1 MASAAAV
8 VFLIGLIFMLLGSI
22 RARDARFEKTRQQIL
37 NNEEGDDDDTRIV
50 YKLLPR
56 DLDTFY
62 RTQETP
68 SKLYSSLFSMDVDDP
83 RRV

>member
-1 MASAAAV
+1 MASTAAV
-8 VFLIGLIFMLLGSI
+8 VFLIGIMFMLLGAI
-22 RARDARFEKTRQQIL
+22 RARDARFEKTRRQIL
-37 NNEEGDDDDTRIV
+37 NNEEGDEDTRIV

-68 SKLYSSLFSMDVDDP
+68 SKLYSSLFSMNVEDP

>member
-1 MASAAAV
+1 MASTAAV
-8 VFLIGLIFMLLGSI
+8 VFLIGVMLMLLGAI
-22 RARDARFEKTRQQIL
+22 RERDARFEKTRKQIL
-37 NNEEGDDDDTRIV
+37 NNEEGDEDTRIV

-62 RTQETP
+62 RVQETP
-68 SKLYSSLFSMDVDDP
+68 SKLYSSLFSLDVDDP